1 MRLATAN
8 AMRKT
13 AVKAWR
19 LDEESDGAVVPRKAA
34 KAAGGKGPD
43 SRTRPL

>member
-1 MRLATAN
+1 MRIATAN
-8 AMRKT
+8 ATCKT

-19 LDEESDGAVVPRKAA
+19 LDEESDGASVPGKAV

-43 SRTRPL
+43 SMTRPL